1 MISSSCSSSN
11 SLRASQM
18 VGILE
23 GPLGEAKFDKS
34 STVVVIEVLDWLLEV
49 ASLIGM

>member
-1 MISSSCSSSN
+1 
-11 SLRASQM
+11 M

-23 GPLGEAKFDKS
+23 GPLGEAVADKRSAVLEVS
-34 STVVVIEVLDWLLEV
+34 SAFVVTEVLDWLLDV